1 MSEPVLKT
9 ESLTK
14 RYGRH
19 VAVDNLKLSVERGDI
34 FGFLGQNGAGKS
46 TVIRMS
52 LGLIRPTAGRVE
64 LFGHDMARHPL
75 RALGRVGAIVEA
87 PAFYEN
93 FSGYANL
100 RMLAALSG
108 GAKRKQ
114 IEETLELVG
123 LLERAQDPVR
133 AYSHG
138 MRQRLGIAQALLPR
152 PEFIILDEPTDG
164 LDPQGIHEIR
174 LLLPRLR
181 DELGLTI
188 MLSSHLL
195 AEVERVCNRI
205 AIIDKGRLLYQG
217 AIGNLLTEETVVKI
231 TVEPLEAAHQLL
243 SRDPS
248 LTVSRNG
255 SNSIYVRMQRE
266 RIPRINELLVVNKIE
281 VLDLVVHQPT
291 LEEVFLTLTASTASP
306 ADTT

>member
-1 MSEPVLKT
+1 MREPILKT
-9 ESLTK
+9 ELLTK

-19 VAVDNLKLSVERGDI
+19 VAVDNLELSVERGDI

-52 LGLIRPTAGRVE
+52 LGLIKPTAGRVL
-64 LFGHDMARHPL
+64 LFGHDMSRHPL
-75 RALGRVGAIVEA
+75 RALGRIGAIVEA

-108 GAKRKQ
+108 GATRKQ
-114 IEETLELVG
+114 IEEALELVG

-195 AEVERVCNRI
+195 LEVERVCNKV
-205 AIIDKGRLLYQG
+205 AIINKGKLLYQG
-217 AIGNLLTEETVVKI
+217 AIENLLAKDKLIKI

-243 SRDPS
+243 IRDPA

-255 SNSIYVRMQRE
+255 SNSLYVRMQQE
-266 RIPRINELLVVNKIE
+266 CIPRVNELLVRNKIQ
-281 VLDLVVHQPT
+281 VLELVVQQPT
-291 LEEVFLTLTASTASP
+291 LEEVFLTLTAPPHET
-306 ADTT
+306 

>member
-1 MSEPVLKT
+1 VNEPILKT

-19 VAVDNLKLSVERGDI
+19 VAVDHLELSVERGDI

-52 LGLIRPTAGRVE
+52 LGLIKPTAGRAL
-64 LFGHDMARHPL
+64 LFSHDMSRHPL

-108 GAKRKQ
+108 GARRKQ

-123 LLERAQDPVR
+123 LLQRAQDPVR

-195 AEVERVCNRI
+195 AEVERVCNQV
-205 AIIDKGRLLYQG
+205 AIIDKGKLLYQG
-217 AIGNLLTEETVVKI
+217 AIGNLLTKDDLVKI

-243 SRDPS
+243 SSDPT

-255 SNSIYVRMQRE
+255 SNSIYIRMQRE
-266 RIPRINELLVVNKIE
+266 CIPRVNELLVANKIQ
-281 VLDLVVHQPT
+281 VLELVVHQPT
-291 LEEVFLTLTASTASP
+291 LEEVFLTLTAPLAGN
-306 ADTT
+306 